1 MEKSPNRKSIHPISL
16 VAVLVLAAA
25 IVGLGYLLIKLA
37 TTGEPKVEQTP
48 VYNIT
53 LIPAPT
59 ETAVVLTPT
68 PEDTSTPESPVL
80 LPEGVIGM
88 NAYVQVTGTEGLGL
102 RMRAEPGTS
111 AAINFLAAD
120 EEVFKVIGG
129 PVTQDGYTWWQ
140 LEAPYDQT
148 RVGWAADSFL
158 AAITLTTPTP

>member
-68 PEDTSTPESPVL
+68 PEATSTPESPVL

-140 LEAPYDQT
+140 LEAPLDQK
-148 RVGWAADSFL
+148 RSGWAAENYL
-158 AAITLTTPTP
+158 AVFNIETPTP